1 VKRLSEPTS
10 ARTLGDL
17 LAWRVTADRDR
28 VLLQVGEAR
37 RTASQLHDGSIAIAT
52 TLRSEGIES
61 GDRVAIIADNTIEFV
76 ELWLGCALL
85 GAVLVPLNTASRG
98 PQMTHVLNDSQP
110 RVFVVAEEHLARVV
124 ELEERP
130 GSITHVWVHGEATH
144 TEWVGTPVSPF
155 PALVPASGSRPLDA
169 PALDDAAALLYTSG
183 TTGPSKGVVC
193 PHSHLYWWGVNT
205 ARVLGVREED
215 VLYSCLPLFH
225 INALNTIVQS
235 LATGA
240 RAVIGPRFSA
250 SRFWQRLA
258 DADATVTYLLGA
270 MVSIL
275 ATREPDPLDRGHR
288 TRVAL
293 APATPP
299 QLWPVFE
306 ERFGVA
312 LVEGHGMTET
322 NLTIGPRDGLQRP
335 GWMGRVM
342 PGFHARV
349 VDGDGDDVPPDTPG
363 ELLLKADD
371 DGAFAK
377 GYWRR
382 LEETRAAWDGGWFH
396 TGDRVLRDEQGYF
409 RFVDRIKDAIRRR
422 GENISA
428 WEVEQAILMHPAV
441 AAAAVV
447 PVPSELGEDEVMA
460 FVTTVERHELN
471 YVALIRQCEK
481 LLPYFAIPRYV
492 EIVEQLPLT
501 ENGKIQKYILRER
514 GISADTWDREQEN
527 VRLRR

>member
-1 VKRLSEPTS
+1 MTQTPQPTP

-17 LAWRVTADRDR
+17 LAARATEDRGR
-28 VLLQVGEAR
+28 VLLQVGDAR
-37 RTASQLHDGSIAIAT
+37 RTASELRDASAAVAS
-52 TLRSEGIES
+52 TLRAHGIEP

-76 ELWLGCALL
+76 ELWLGCAVL

-98 PQMTHVLNDSQP
+98 PQMAHVLNDSQP

-124 ELEERP
+124 ELKECPR
-130 GSITHVWVHGEATH
+130 SIKHIWVHGAATR
-144 TEWVGTPVSPF
+144 TKWAETPIIPF
-155 PALVPASGSRPLDA
+155 PALLPASGTRLANA
-169 PALDDAAALLYTSG
+169 PALDDTAALLYTSG

-205 ARVLGVREED
+205 ARALGVREED
-215 VLYSCLPLFH
+215 VLYNCLPLFH
-225 INALNTIVQS
+225 INALNTVVQS

-240 RAVIGPRFSA
+240 TAVIGPRFSA

-293 APATPP
+293 APATPA

-306 ERFGVA
+306 QRFGVR

-322 NLTIGPRDGLQRP
+322 NLTIGPLDGLQRP

-349 VDGDGDDVPPDTPG
+349 VDADGNDVPANTPG
-363 ELLLKADD
+363 ELLLRADEQ
-371 DGAFAK
+371 GVFAK
-377 GYWRR
+377 GYWAR
-382 LEETRAAWDGGWFH
+382 LEETQAAWDGGWFH
-396 TGDRVLRDEQGYF
+396 TGDRVLRDEEGYF
-409 RFVDRIKDAIRRR
+409 RF
-422 GENISA
+422 
-428 WEVEQAILMHPAV
+428 
-441 AAAAVV
+441 
-447 PVPSELGEDEVMA
+447 
-460 FVTTVERHELN
+460 
-471 YVALIRQCEK
+471 
-481 LLPYFAIPRYV
+481 
-492 EIVEQLPLT
+492 EIGRAHV
-501 ENGKIQKYILRER
+501 
-514 GISADTWDREQEN
+514 
-527 VRLRR
+527 